1 MDSSYALAHECRI
14 VNVLLPMVL
23 FELKKNISQDPPC
36 GIDIVKRIIA
46 LIRVAWLTPIMLYDN
61 NRLYLLIS

>member
-1 MDSSYALAHECRI
+1 
-14 VNVLLPMVL
+14 MVL